1 MKIKAI
7 LLGAVSAVTLATSMQ
22 ASAWFDNESYF
33 VECFDA
39 KNNRPIFFEWAY
51 SRTELSQVKAAV
63 ELWAVMP
70 MLNEFDKKNKEGI

>member
-7 LLGAVSAVTLATSMQ
+7 LLGAVSAVTLATSTQ

-51 SRTELSQVKAAV
+51 SRTQLSQVKSRCRAMGGQAYAERV
-63 ELWAVMP
+63 R
-70 MLNEFDKKNKEGI
+70 